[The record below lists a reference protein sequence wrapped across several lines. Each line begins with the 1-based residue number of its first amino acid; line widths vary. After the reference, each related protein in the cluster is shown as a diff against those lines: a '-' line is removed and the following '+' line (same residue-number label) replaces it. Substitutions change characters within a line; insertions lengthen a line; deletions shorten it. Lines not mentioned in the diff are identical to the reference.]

1 MDRIKYLLE
10 LYEQDSSD
18 TFTQFALGFEYHKKG
33 QLLDALR
40 WYESILHSDPDYTG
54 LYFHLG
60 RLYVD
65 LGRTKDAKTI
75 YEKGIQIC
83 TRCNQL
89 KDLGE
94 LQQALMELDYD

>member
-33 QLLDALR
+33 QLQDALY
-40 WYESILHSDPDYTG
+40 WYESILHSHPDYTG
-54 LYFHLG
+54 LYYHLG
-60 RLYVD
+60 KLYLD
-65 LGRTKDAKTI
+65 LDRTGDAKMI
-75 YEKGIQIC
+75 YEKGIRIC
-83 TRCNQL
+83 TQL
-89 KDLGE
+89 DQIKDCGE